1 MPILHAES
9 LDSILSCLKK
19 LLLKVTNS
27 KPEFE
32 VDAAPRPHHH
42 CCLPSACSPP
52 APVPL
57 PAPCQACFLSLV
69 NLGILR
75 AGVSEDREE

>member
-1 MPILHAES
+1 MLILHAES
-9 LDSILSCLKK
+9 LGSILSCLKK

-42 CCLPSACSPP
+42 CCLLPACSPP
-52 APVPL
+52 APCAPACPL
-57 PAPCQACFLSLV
+57 PRLFFVIS
-69 NLGILR
+69 
-75 AGVSEDREE
+75 

>member
-42 CCLPSACSPP
+42 CRLPSACSPP
-52 APVPL
+52 APCAPTCPL
-57 PAPCQACFLSLV
+57 PRLFFVIS
-69 NLGILR
+69 
-75 AGVSEDREE
+75 